1 MNLRP
6 YFFVVAAILPVFA
19 AGCSSSSENITPS
32 GDTGTVDAPADAP
45 VDSPADALGN
55 TCAPAGGTCV
65 ALTAT
70 STCPTG
76 TQTSADPAIHCEG
89 AGAMCCVPGAHDG
102 GADGDVGNA
111 CEAKGGTCIP
121 LTATSKCAAG
131 THSASDPCTGA
142 GSMCCEPDVDAGA
155 DAARD

>member
-6 YFFVVAAILPVFA
+6 YFLRLGVILPVFV
-19 AGCSSSSENITPS
+19 AGCSSSESVTPS
-32 GDTGTVDAPADAP
+32 GDTGASDAP
-45 VDSPADALGN
+45 VDSAADAPAN

-76 TQTSADPAIHCEG
+76 TQTSADPAIHCDG
-89 AGAMCCVPGAHDG
+89 VGAMCCVPAAHDG
-102 GADGDVGNA
+102 GADGDVGNP

-121 LTATSKCAAG
+121 LTATSMCAAG
-131 THSASDPCTGA
+131 SHSASDPCTGA

-155 DAARD
+155 DAAHD